1 VALGPGGG
9 PAGFLRGIVGAR
21 GSGAAGNNAR
31 LGSALGATEKTM
43 VRRVFSL
50 AAMLMAFAVLSDALA
65 QQTVKVGAIYPLSG
79 NAASAGNYSKA
90 AIELAVEIVNN
101 DHPELKDLPLAAGS
115 GLPGV
120 GGAKIQVVFADNQG
134 TPAAGQNQALRL
146 ITEERVIAL
155 IGAYQSGITVTTS
168 AMAERHGVPFVT
180 PESVAAN
187 LTERG
192 FKWFFRATPVA
203 GDFARAYSDFLKEQK
218 AAGQKVS
225 SIAIINENTEYGN
238 SVASVIRDV
247 FAKEGLNVSQV
258 IPYSANTTDV
268 QPQVLQLKEKNPDVV
283 IFVSYT
289 SDAILYAKTMKDLN
303 WKPAIMIADNAGF
316 NDPSFVS
323 TSGALVEGLVNRSS
337 FAPGKAGS
345 LSALVNDLYRKK
357 NNVDLDDAS
366 ARAMQGMLILADAIN
381 RAGSTD
387 AAKIQAALRETDLK
401 ANQIVTGYNGVKF
414 DAKGQNVLASS
425 LITQMQGGR
434 YVPVWPKD
442 KAVGELK
449 LPYKGW

>member
-1 VALGPGGG
+1 
-9 PAGFLRGIVGAR
+9 
-21 GSGAAGNNAR
+21 
-31 LGSALGATEKTM
+31 
-43 VRRVFSL
+43 
-50 AAMLMAFAVLSDALA
+50 MAFAVMSDAVG

-79 NAASAGNYSKA
+79 NAASAGSYSKA

-115 GLPGV
+115 GLPGL
-120 GGAKIQVVFADNQG
+120 GGAKIDVVFADNQG

-146 ITEERVIAL
+146 ITEEKVVAL

-168 AMAERHGVPFVT
+168 AMAERHGVPFVN

-203 GDFARAYSDFLKEQK
+203 GDFARAYADFLKEQK
-218 AAGQKVS
+218 AAGQKVA
-225 SIAIINENTEYGN
+225 SIAIVNENTEYGN
-238 SVASVIRDV
+238 SVASVVREV
-247 FAKEGLNVSQV
+247 FAKEGHNVTQV

-323 TSGALVEGLVNRSS
+323 TSGGLVEGLVNRSS
-337 FAPGKAGS
+337 FAPGKPGT
-345 LSALVNDLYRKK
+345 LSALVNDLYKK
-357 NNVDLDDAS
+357 KTNVDLDDAS

-387 AAKIQAALRETDLK
+387 AAKIQAALRATDLK
-401 ANQIVTGYNGVKF
+401 ASQVVTGYNGVKF
-414 DAKGQNVLASS
+414 DDKGQNILASS
-425 LITQMQGGR
+425 LITQMQGGK

-442 KAVGELK
+442 KAAGELK

>member
-1 VALGPGGG
+1 M
-9 PAGFLRGIVGAR
+9 
-21 GSGAAGNNAR
+21 SSR
-31 LGSALGATEKTM
+31 L
-43 VRRVFSL
+43 FSL
-50 AAMLMAFAVLSDALA
+50 AAALMTFAVTSTALG

-115 GLPGV
+115 GLPGL
-120 GGAKIQVVFADNQG
+120 GGAKIDVVFADNQG

-146 ITEERVIAL
+146 ITEEKVIAL

-168 AMAERHGVPFVT
+168 AMAERHGIPFLN

-203 GDFARAYSDFLKEQK
+203 GDFARAYSDFLREQK
-218 AAGQKVS
+218 AAGQKAA
-225 SIAIINENTEYGN
+225 SIAIVNENTEYGN
-238 SVASVIRDV
+238 SVASVIREV
-247 FAKEGLNVSQV
+247 FAKEGHNVTQV

-283 IFVSYT
+283 IFISYT

-303 WKPAIMIADNAGF
+303 FKPAIMIADNAGF

-337 FAPGKAGS
+337 FAAGKAGS
-345 LSALVNDLYRKK
+345 LSALVNDLYKK
-357 NNVDLDDAS
+357 KTNVDLDDAS

-381 RAGSTD
+381 RAGSTE
-387 AAKIQAALRETDLK
+387 AAKIQAALRATDLK
-401 ANQIVTGYNGVKF
+401 ANQVVTGYNGVKF
-414 DAKGQNVLASS
+414 DEKGQNILASS
-425 LITQMQGGR
+425 LITQMQGGK

-442 KAVGELK
+442 KAAGELK